1 LLAAGNDVPIL
12 FYWSQARFCD
22 LCTTILAR
30 SGPRATNQDR
40 RDFGVLWMPGKRIG
54 GWFSNKPSGLDK
66 LAVML
71 HQLIGD
77 TSPSRRR
84 LRHDPAAIQA
94 MMSGVI

>member
-1 LLAAGNDVPIL
+1 
-12 FYWSQARFCD
+12 
-22 LCTTILAR
+22 
-30 SGPRATNQDR
+30 
-40 RDFGVLWMPGKRIG
+40 MPGKRIG